1 MFGTK
6 RVTVNSGDHVGTLIG
21 QGTQLKGSIT
31 ATGALRIDGEVEGE
45 IVTSSEIV
53 IGETGIVKAQVKA
66 KNATVGGTVT
76 GNMEVN
82 ERLELLASAKLL
94 GDIKAGTLIIGEG
107 AIFKG
112 ACEMRSIEEKKGK
125 ESKN

>member
-6 RVTVNSGDHVGTLIG
+6 RVSVNSGDHVGTLIG

-31 ATGALRIDGEVEGE
+31 STGGLRIDGEVEGD
-45 IVTSSEIV
+45 IISSNEVV
-53 IGETGIVKAQVKA
+53 IGETGVVKAMIKA
-66 KNATVGGTVT
+66 KNATVGGSVT
-76 GNMEVN
+76 GNMEVS
-82 ERLELLASAKLL
+82 ERLELLTSAKLF

-112 ACEMRSIEEKKGK
+112 ACEMKTVEEKKSK
-125 ESKN
+125 ENKN

>member
-1 MFGTK
+1 ME
-6 RVTVNSGDHVGTLIG
+6 GD
-21 QGTQLKGSIT
+21 
-31 ATGALRIDGEVEGE
+31 

-53 IGETGIVKAQVKA
+53 IGETGNVKAQIKA
-66 KNATVGGTVT
+66 KNARIGGTVT
-76 GNMEVN
+76 GNMEIS
-82 ERLELLASAKLL
+82 ERLELLASAKLI

-112 ACEMRSIEEKKGK
+112 ACEMRSVDEKKGK